1 VIRRHRS
8 LIGLIAG
15 FGPFARPGLRRAILG
30 GAFIIAVL
38 LALFP
43 ERHRAAVTLTPTDPA
58 SLGLSGTLGQLGAVQ
73 SVFGNQAA
81 VEVSLRIARSD
92 YVRSKVADRV
102 KLDDYLG
109 TRRVN
114 TLRWLDRKVDVHA
127 LRGGI
132 IEFELTLPDGAL
144 ARQVV
149 DAYASAVR
157 EQLAT
162 ISRTQTAYKRDILLD
177 LVDQASKRLSKAQE
191 AYDTFRLRTRYSSP
205 QAAIMAV
212 GDRVPKLEDEIK
224 SKRIQ
229 LAAAR
234 QFYTDDNM
242 NVRQVLAEIDALQQQ
257 LAKIRS
263 IAPGDDNSVGRVVRE
278 STEVDRLRRDL
289 DLAQA
294 LYDSYKRYLQG
305 TAVEDLTSTANVRIL
320 EPAYIDSERQYNLP
334 FVILAVLILLL
345 AAAIEF
351 YELRPPLE
359 PEKKA

>member
-1 VIRRHRS
+1 VSRHSRS
-8 LIGLIAG
+8 LIGMLG
-15 FGPFARPGLRRAILG
+15 RFGPFAKPGLRRAILG
-30 GAFIIAVL
+30 GAFVIAAL

-43 ERHRAAVTLTPTDPA
+43 ERHRAAITLTPTDPA

-92 YVRSKVADRV
+92 YVRTKVSDRL
-102 KLDDYLG
+102 KLDSYLG
-109 TRRVN
+109 KSRLD

-132 IEFELTLPDGAL
+132 IEMEVTLGDGDQAK
-144 ARQVV
+144 RIV
-149 DAYASAVR
+149 DAYATAVR
-157 EQLAT
+157 EQLAAV
-162 ISRTQTAYKRDILLD
+162 SRTQTAYKRDILLD
-177 LVDQASKRLSKAQE
+177 LVTQANERLGKAQE

-212 GDRVPKLEDEIK
+212 GDRVPKLEDDIK

-234 QFYTDDNM
+234 QFFTDDNM
-242 NVRQVLAEIDALQQQ
+242 NVRQILAEIEALEGQ
-257 LAKIRS
+257 LANTRS
-263 IAPGDDNSVGRVVRE
+263 IAPGDLNSVGRVVRE

-294 LYDSYKRYLQG
+294 LYDNYKRYLQG
-305 TAVEDLTSTANVRIL
+305 TSVEDLTSTANVRIL

-334 FVILAVLILLL
+334 FVILASLVLLL

-351 YELRPPLE
+351 YRLRPPLE
-359 PEKKA
+359 LDKLS